1 MAFKGKMD
9 VLQMMVLLR
18 KWKTSKKSFIH
29 LSKTLHKG
37 QSKLSISVC
46 KDNKIQYGDVLTLQD
61 PNQEIQQLIPTMQ
74 LTEGS
79 PPQLKERLLSNK
91 HAIPI
96 NQNQI

>member
-1 MAFKGKMD
+1 MKNFQKEFHPSIKNASQKAK
-9 VLQMMVLLR
+9 VNYESLCA
-18 KWKTSKKSFIH
+18 KT
-29 LSKTLHKG
+29 T
-37 QSKLSISVC
+37 
-46 KDNKIQYGDVLTLQD
+46 NRDVLTLQD

-96 NQNQI
+96 NQNQIQLESGLTTIMN